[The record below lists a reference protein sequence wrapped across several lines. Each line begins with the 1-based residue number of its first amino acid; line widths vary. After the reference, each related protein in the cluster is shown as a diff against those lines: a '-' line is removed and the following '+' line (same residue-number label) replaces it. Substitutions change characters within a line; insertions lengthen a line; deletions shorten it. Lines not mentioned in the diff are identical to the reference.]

1 MFEINESVLFALTLE
16 IKVDHIKDNP
26 WEEVMDIINYP
37 LINKLTILAYM
48 LRLGVYEFKGY
59 S

>member
-1 MFEINESVLFALTLE
+1 MFEINQHVLFALTLE
-16 IKVDHIKDNP
+16 IKAEHIKDNP

-37 LINKLTILAYM
+37 LINKLLILAYM
-48 LRLGVYEFKGY
+48 LRLGVYQFKGF